1 MIRLM
6 KNELCERI
14 MKEFVALRP
23 KINSY
28 LVRQKAKDT
37 KKSIIKCKTSL
48 KTTKSVW
55 RRMT

>member
-1 MIRLM
+1 M

-55 RRMT
+55 RRMTRY